1 MKQLIKAYH
10 HGHKEKEK
18 QLQEFI
24 HEKQAAILHV
34 HLNRQPQRL
43 ASSSLHQKRRMI
55 QNALDT
61 NDNSSKQPQRA
72 ASSSTHQKRRMI
84 QNALDMNDNTSSED
98 DDLVLSSSS
107 EDQIDLPLKK
117 VKSSRVFLILIFLC
131 SLL

>member
-24 HEKQAAILHV
+24 HEKQAEILHV

-61 NDNSSKQPQRA
+61 NDNSS
-72 ASSSTHQKRRMI
+72 
-84 QNALDMNDNTSSED
+84 SED
-98 DDLVLSSSS
+98 EDLVLSSSS